1 MQNVNDPSNESE
13 LYRSLA
19 TNESNFMG
27 ALFVD
32 CFHPVRQAVPTYWFL
47 IDSEIAVGL
56 HLNNDDALL
65 RIAGPLVGWRLR
77 HHGIEAL
84 LLMRRAH
91 KDHEQN
97 QQNVNQRN
105 DI

>member
-19 TNESNFMG
+19 ANESNFMG

-32 CFHPVRQAVPTYWFL
+32 CFHPVHQVIPTYWFL
-47 IDSEIAVGL
+47 IDPEIAVGL
-56 HLNNDDALL
+56 YLNDNDGF
-65 RIAGPLVGWRLR
+65 RTGGPLDCRLG
-77 HHGIEAL
+77 HHGIKAL

-91 KDHEQN
+91 KNHEQN